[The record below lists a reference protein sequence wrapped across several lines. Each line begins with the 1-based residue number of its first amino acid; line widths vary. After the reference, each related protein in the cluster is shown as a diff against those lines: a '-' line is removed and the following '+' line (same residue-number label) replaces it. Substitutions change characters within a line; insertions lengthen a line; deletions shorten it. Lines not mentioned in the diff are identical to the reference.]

1 MAKISRFEDLIAWQK
16 GMALIRPAYLAARVA
31 TAQRDFSFANQIR
44 RASVSV
50 VTNIAEGFERGGRK
64 EFHQFL
70 SVAKGSAAEVRTL
83 IRVAADLGYLQPA
96 ESAAALRQ
104 SEEVGRLLG
113 GLRAAVGRQ
122 REIKTPGLASR
133 YSLSPQSSVL

>member
-1 MAKISRFEDLIAWQK
+1 MAMIRTHRDLIAWQK

-83 IRVAADLGYLQPA
+83 IRVAADLGYLTSE
-96 ESAAALRQ
+96 ESAGALRQ

-122 REIKTPGLASR
+122 RETNSR
-133 YSLSPQSSVL
+133 

>member
-16 GMALIRPAYLAARVA
+16 GMALIRPAYLAARGA

-83 IRVAADLGYLQPA
+83 IRVAADLGYLPPA
-96 ESAAALRQ
+96 ESSAALRQ
-104 SEEVGRLLG
+104 IEEVG
-113 GLRAAVGRQ
+113 
-122 REIKTPGLASR
+122 
-133 YSLSPQSSVL
+133 

>member
-1 MAKISRFEDLIAWQK
+1 MAKVTRYEDLIAWQK

-31 TAQRDFSFANQIR
+31 TAQ
-44 RASVSV
+44 
-50 VTNIAEGFERGGRK
+50 

-83 IRVAADLGYLQPA
+83 FRVAADLGYLPSA

-122 REIKTPGLASR
+122 REIKKP
-133 YSLSPQSSVL
+133 

>member
-1 MAKISRFEDLIAWQK
+1 MAKVTRFEDLIAWQK

-31 TAQRDFSFANQIR
+31 SGHRDFSFANQIR
-44 RASVSV
+44 RASVSI

-83 IRVAADLGYLQPA
+83 IRVAADLGYLTSE
-96 ESAAALRQ
+96 ESAGALHQ

-122 REIKTPGLASR
+122 REIKKP
-133 YSLSPQSSVL
+133 